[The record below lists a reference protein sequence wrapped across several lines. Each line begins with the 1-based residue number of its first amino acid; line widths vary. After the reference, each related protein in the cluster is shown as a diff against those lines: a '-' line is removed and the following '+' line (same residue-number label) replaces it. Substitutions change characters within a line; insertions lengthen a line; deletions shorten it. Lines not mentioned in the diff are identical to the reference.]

1 MSIALAR
8 AMLFPHTQLI
18 IRLSI
23 IVFCHDILPIL
34 GTMHVQ
40 DTNCHLTVD
49 ANYEQAV

>member
-8 AMLFPHTQLI
+8 TMLFPHAQLI
-18 IRLSI
+18 IRLSVR
-23 IVFCHDILPIL
+23 VFCHDILPVS

-40 DTNCHLTVD
+40 DTNCHLKVD